1 MYVGDKT
8 NHHDDGNTY
17 NFDLGR
23 WLVRVNVVP
32 EAEIYHTMHPAN
44 PPPHAF
50 AGLRRGLALAWPH
63 HTGHAFA
70 EIVAWC
76 GSNHLP
82 CELASQVLPC
92 TRTFL
97 VDDRGTFQT
106 YTPGN
111 MYGWVGWGVDVGWG
125 VVFSMFGMDEIN

>member
-1 MYVGDKT
+1 MVSEW
-8 NHHDDGNTY
+8 NTY
-17 NFDLGR
+17 DK
-23 WLVRVNVVP
+23 WP
-32 EAEIYHTMHPAN
+32 EAEIYNTMHPAN
-44 PPPHAF
+44 PPPHDF

-82 CELASQVLPC
+82 CELAPQVLLC

-97 VDDRGTFQT
+97 VDYRRILQT

-111 MYGWVGWGVDVGWG
+111 MYGSVGWGFGVGGGDWFWFVWDG
-125 VVFSMFGMDEIN
+125 CN